1 MKNIFLPG
9 FLSVLILLQISSC
22 IPDVSNTSANFE
34 ISLAD
39 PGIQNII
46 DLGDKR
52 DVKSLYKFLRDQNAA
67 YRYQA
72 LTAFAS
78 IKNAEA
84 NDSLL
89 VLLNDPI
96 MQVRSAAAYA
106 IGQTGDDKV
115 ALKLIAAFRGKD
127 TLGVDNIFNANIL
140 EAVGKTGNI
149 DDLKSIATVKTY
161 RSNDTLLLL
170 GQAKAI
176 FRMSQRNI
184 INEEGTSRMVDILY
198 TNAIPDKVKIFA
210 AQYLARAKDIN
221 LDLAKIRLTDIFN
234 RERNPDIRSALATAL
249 GKTKDTI
256 FVPTLKT
263 AFIAETDYRVKTNI
277 MRALG
282 NFPYYQVRDIVMS
295 NLKNENLHISST
307 AANVVLNTGV
317 IEDVPIY
324 AQYDTIGIPWQV
336 RAKLNAAVLAHSA
349 LFFTRSKTEF
359 TQRIKQNIKS
369 ATNNY
374 EKVAYVEAISKDPFN
389 YVELINIYKT
399 DVTNHIK
406 MAALE
411 GLSNI
416 LKNPLFFKAFG
427 TRYGKI
433 KSDILNVFGTAIT
446 GGDQGQIAIVSG
458 ILKDPALQWKEWV
471 KDLTFMKDRLS
482 KLKLPGDIETYNELK
497 SCISFLEG
505 VEYKAEK
512 LAYNHPIDWPVLQ
525 SIGDSSIAAVKTTQ
539 GIIRIKLFKNEAPGS
554 VCNFV
559 NLINQKF
566 YNGKFFHRVVSN
578 FVIQTGCP
586 RGDGYGSPDYSI
598 RTEVPQISYESEG
611 YVGMASAGQDT
622 ESSQWFIT
630 HSATPHLDGNYTIF
644 GKVVEGMDVV
654 HKIQVGDK
662 INEIILV
669 K

>member
-1 MKNIFLPG
+1 M
-9 FLSVLILLQISSC
+9 
-22 IPDVSNTSANFE
+22 
-34 ISLAD
+34 
-39 PGIQNII
+39 
-46 DLGDKR
+46 
-52 DVKSLYKFLRDQNAA
+52 
-67 YRYQA
+67 
-72 LTAFAS
+72 
-78 IKNAEA
+78 
-84 NDSLL
+84 
-89 VLLNDPI
+89 
-96 MQVRSAAAYA
+96 
-106 IGQTGDDKV
+106 
-115 ALKLIAAFRGKD
+115 
-127 TLGVDNIFNANIL
+127 
-140 EAVGKTGNI
+140 
-149 DDLKSIATVKTY
+149 
-161 RSNDTLLLL
+161 
-170 GQAKAI
+170 
-176 FRMSQRNI
+176 
-184 INEEGTSRMVDILY
+184 
-198 TNAIPDKVKIFA
+198 
-210 AQYLARAKDIN
+210 
-221 LDLAKIRLTDIFN
+221 
-234 RERNPDIRSALATAL
+234 ATAL

-282 NFPYYQVRDIVMS
+282 NFPYYQVRDIVLS

-307 AANVVLNTGV
+307 AANVVLTTGV

-411 GLSNI
+411 GLGNI

-512 LAYNHPIDWPVLQ
+512 LA
-525 SIGDSSIAAVKTTQ
+525 
-539 GIIRIKLFKNEAPGS
+539 
-554 VCNFV
+554 
-559 NLINQKF
+559 
-566 YNGKFFHRVVSN
+566 
-578 FVIQTGCP
+578 
-586 RGDGYGSPDYSI
+586 
-598 RTEVPQISYESEG
+598 
-611 YVGMASAGQDT
+611 
-622 ESSQWFIT
+622 
-630 HSATPHLDGNYTIF
+630 
-644 GKVVEGMDVV
+644 
-654 HKIQVGDK
+654 
-662 INEIILV
+662 
-669 K
+669 